1 MRRVYEAVE
10 SMLAEGLPV
19 MQLTIQQQLKQLE
32 EEEGTVLLITSIQKI
47 QDHKEDD
54 NYTVISGYQLRSL
67 WTWQVGI
74 SFVVVVVLSIV
85 VNDLFISLFLGIHL
99 HSCV

>member
-1 MRRVYEAVE
+1 
-10 SMLAEGLPV
+10 MLVEGLPV

-32 EEEGTVLLITSIQKI
+32 EEEGTVSLITSIQKI

-54 NYTVISGYQLRSL
+54 KYTVILGYQLRSP

-74 SFVVVVVLSIV
+74 SFVVVVVVVALSIV